1 MCICLRPDTRNQ
13 QNIDDNSFIQFFLV
27 TEIGDDDENCNKKT
41 FQIRMLQKNYEEF
54 SVEKFSSGGKQQE
67 TFYYY

>member
-1 MCICLRPDTRNQ
+1 MLETRHSQSTKYRRQ
-13 QNIDDNSFIQFFLV
+13 QFHTIFLV